1 MAFKLFKRKQLVKGK
16 KNWIKFSVSVSEE
29 FAEPVVQMLSRFVK
43 GNVFIENV
51 GDPETKQDDVVWVV
65 GFKQKNSDLLETKS
79 NIEAGLKL
87 FSGVFELSDL
97 YISEINSDMWE
108 KQHFDPIFIEDDIV
122 ILPNKKNL
130 KKYSKKCWIIVEPS
144 MAFGTG
150 HHPTTK
156 MCITYIKQNV
166 CDNSLV
172 LDLGCGSGILGI
184 VAIKMG
190 AIKCLSLDI
199 EADSVKASIKN
210 SIDSEVSDKL
220 KVEQQD
226 LLKFINVGYKPNLI
240 IANLNSFLFREGTDN
255 ILNVMSIGSLMIA
268 SGILSENLEEIE
280 NMFIRKKL
288 EVLGVSRSGDW
299 VALLTRKVFN
309 A

>member
-1 MAFKLFKRKQLVKGK
+1 
-16 KNWIKFSVSVSEE
+16 
-29 FAEPVVQMLSRFVK
+29 
-43 GNVFIENV
+43 
-51 GDPETKQDDVVWVV
+51 
-65 GFKQKNSDLLETKS
+65 
-79 NIEAGLKL
+79 
-87 FSGVFELSDL
+87 
-97 YISEINSDMWE
+97 
-108 KQHFDPIFIEDDIV
+108 
-122 ILPNKKNL
+122 
-130 KKYSKKCWIIVEPS
+130 
-144 MAFGTG
+144 
-150 HHPTTK
+150 
-156 MCITYIKQNV
+156 
-166 CDNSLV
+166 
-172 LDLGCGSGILGI
+172 
-184 VAIKMG
+184 MG

-299 VALLTRKVFN
+299 VTLLTRKVFN